1 MVGINSIG
9 MLHVF
14 LFAYKQLHRWKILFE
29 NKWDSD
35 TEMQYR
41 QMKKNASAYFWIFV
55 ITTSF
60 IPIYFSRIRGWMKIL
75 QKIGFVN
82 RMIILLYLSCIIY
95 ASLIF
100 SIILSLFTQ
109 TNTFLKYFPDVSIFH
124 LNLNDFSSSIFT

>member
-1 MVGINSIG
+1 MVGINSLG
-9 MLHVF
+9 MFNVY
-14 LFAYKQLHRWKILFE
+14 LFTSDQLHQWKRLFE

-35 TEMQYR
+35 IEMQYR
-41 QMKKNASAYFWIFV
+41 QMKENASAYFWVFV

-60 IPIYFSRIRGWMKIL
+60 IPIYFSRIRGCMKIL
-75 QKIGFVN
+75 QKIDLVN
-82 RMIILLYLSCIIY
+82 LKIILLYLFCIIY

-100 SIILSLFTQ
+100 LFIFSLFTQ